1 MKPGR
6 NFFHALA
13 VAGLLVFGAT
23 LSCRADTIQLSSG
36 QEVNATVTKYRDRNF
51 EVRTDDGKTAT
62 YPSNK
67 IKRIQFDTRSSPA
80 KLTTRTNGV
89 QEGTISQFEN
99 GAFKITQPAG
109 GERTFSGI
117 FVEQAE
123 FIPNRGQS
131 SEVISHGQQ
140 IDIKSHLALGN
151 ITIIDYYAD
160 WCGPCK
166 VVSPTLEQLA
176 RTDAEIALR
185 KVDIVDWGSAV
196 AKQYNVTTLPRVEV
210 YGRKGELVGTVRG
223 ANPDQVKQYVAQAK
237 GH

>member
-1 MKPGR
+1 MKPRR
-6 NFFHALA
+6 NFFHARA

-23 LSCRADTIQLSSG
+23 LSCRADMVQLSSG

-51 EVRTDDGKTAT
+51 EVRTDDGKTVT

-99 GAFKITQPAG
+99 GAFKIRQSGG
-109 GERTFSGI
+109 GERSFSGI

-123 FIPNRGQS
+123 FVPKRGQS
-131 SEVISHGQQ
+131 SEVITHGQQ

-160 WCGPCK
+160 WCGPCT
-166 VVSPTLEQLA
+166 VS
-176 RTDAEIALR
+176 
-185 KVDIVDWGSAV
+185 V
-196 AKQYNVTTLPRVEV
+196 AYA
-210 YGRKGELVGTVRG
+210 G
-223 ANPDQVKQYVAQAK
+223 AACSNRC
-237 GH
+237 